1 MSKEIHKD
9 VRPMKHITGLLG
21 ITTTDI
27 VGMICSGDCT
37 KLSTVLVS
45 EDATIYEKHREKLE
59 GDDMTPILNYKDK
72 KAFIMA
78 GSTITSDKM
87 KLELKEHKIKITN
100 NPDDADLFISNNY
113 LSGYVG
119 SGESLSLK
127 QYMFKISNG
136 YAVTE
141 WEEDCGLTRQDRIT
155 EWMQSENIEHVI
167 LDNSKLEVLNTH
179 MATLETDSLPYDTYV
194 YTGIALQILDRV
206 HNHGATIIHEDRI
219 MKESPNQQ
227 VLTEEL
233 LQTILDM
240 YNAGNEDRLLLDKI
254 LPTIRTDI
262 NHHLIWKLSHKI
274 NRYSLSSRNK
284 DLDYW
289 MRKSKFENYARMSAE
304 DFIIQ
309 HDENNLLTS
318 EGFKYV
324 EPIVRQDININ
335 NRELYVF
342 KVQIKPELA
351 NKYLTKK
358 KKANEN
364 I

>member
-9 VRPMKHITGLLG
+9 VRPMKHIIGLLG

-45 EDATIYEKHREKLE
+45 EDATKYEKYTEHLE
-59 GDDMTPILNYKDK
+59 GDDKVPILNYKDK

-100 NPDDADLFISNNY
+100 NPDDADLFISNNHI
-113 LSGYVG
+113 SGHVG

-127 QYMFKISNG
+127 QYMFKIVNG

-141 WEEDCGLTRQDRIT
+141 WETDQGLGRQDRIN
-155 EWMQSENIEHVI
+155 EWMQNENIEHII
-167 LDNSKLEVLNTH
+167 LDNSKLEVLNTY
-179 MATLETDSLPYDTYV
+179 MANLESDSLPYDTYV

-206 HNHGATIIHEDRI
+206 NNHGATIIHEARI
-219 MKESPNQQ
+219 MQESPNQQ
-227 VLTEEL
+227 TLTKEL
-233 LQTILDM
+233 LQTIIDM
-240 YNAGNEDRLLLDKI
+240 YNAGSEDRLLLDKI
-254 LPTIRTDI
+254 IPTIRTDI

-304 DFIIQ
+304 DFIVE
-309 HDENNLLTS
+309 HDENKTLTS
-318 EGFKYV
+318 EGFKYI
-324 EPIVRQDININ
+324 EPMVRQDIVIS

-358 KKANEN
+358 KQENEN